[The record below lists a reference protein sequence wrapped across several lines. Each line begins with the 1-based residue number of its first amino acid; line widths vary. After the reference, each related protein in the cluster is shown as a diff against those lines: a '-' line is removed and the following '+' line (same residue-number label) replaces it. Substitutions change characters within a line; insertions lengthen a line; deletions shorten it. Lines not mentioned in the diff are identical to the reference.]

1 MDYGHSKKPVEQIR
15 TGLTEEERSFM
26 KRKSEGP
33 KTDEELFHEFLKW
46 KKSKTD
52 TTDTKD
58 EQEGNVIDWC
68 LAAIFQLYRD
78 IS

>member
-1 MDYGHSKKPVEQIR
+1 
-15 TGLTEEERSFM
+15 M

-58 EQEGNVIDWC
+58 EQEGNVIFS
-68 LAAIFQLYRD
+68 LVK
-78 IS
+78 

>member
-1 MDYGHSKKPVEQIR
+1 MDYGHSKKPVEEIR

-26 KRKSEGP
+26 KRKNDEP

-52 TTDTKD
+52 TTDTYTKD
-58 EQEGNVIDWC
+58 QQEGKLIDW
-68 LAAIFQLYRD
+68 LIGFKHQL
-78 IS
+78 

>member
-1 MDYGHSKKPVEQIR
+1 MDYGHSKKPVEKIR

-26 KRKSEGP
+26 KRKTDAP

-52 TTDTKD
+52 TTDTDTKD
-58 EQEGNVIDWC
+58 QQEGKLID
-68 LAAIFQLYRD
+68 
-78 IS
+78 